1 MSIPNQF
8 ANLFKGVMPEPR
20 LFSSWNTPLDRKFP
34 PIAWNVKL
42 APSHYPLNGRGA
54 REMCPNGGGPAVEE
68 LVPPMKPVVE
78 ELSTCFK
85 HILLYY
91 IRELIPPS

>member
-1 MSIPNQF
+1 MQI
-8 ANLFKGVMPEPR
+8 KPR
-20 LFSSWNTPLDRKFP
+20 QRHSFLNMILLQTTPLDRKFP

-54 REMCPNGGGPAVEE
+54 REMCPSGGGAAVEE
-68 LVPPMKPVVE
+68 LIPPIKTVVE

-91 IRELIPPS
+91 IRELIPPPPS

>member
-1 MSIPNQF
+1 MRAHSKPIRQSVQGCD
-8 ANLFKGVMPEPR
+8 AGASALLKLEY
-20 LFSSWNTPLDRKFP
+20 RKFP
-34 PIAWNVKL
+34 PIAWNVQL
-42 APSHYPLNGRGA
+42 APSHYHFNGRGA

-91 IRELIPPS
+91 IRELIPPPPS